1 MSKKNTSNSFFYFL
15 YIIIWKQI
23 VKKIIYFITKTH
35 EIERILKKEDTSFSK
50 YKELSN

>member
-1 MSKKNTSNSFFYFL
+1 MSKKNTSNSFYFIYL
-15 YIIIWKQI
+15 LIWKQI
-23 VKKIIYFITKTH
+23 IKKIIYFITKTH